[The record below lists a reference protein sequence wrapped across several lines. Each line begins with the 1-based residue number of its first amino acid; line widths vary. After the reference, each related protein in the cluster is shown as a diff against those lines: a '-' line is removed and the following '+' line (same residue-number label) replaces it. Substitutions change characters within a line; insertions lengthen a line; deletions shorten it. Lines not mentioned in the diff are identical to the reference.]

1 MTEKK
6 LSVREI
12 SSEDIGFIID
22 YWLNAEHA
30 FLKSL
35 GVDVSKIPSK
45 KKWEVL
51 LSQQLNTPY
60 EEKKSYCI
68 IWQLNGKPIGHSNI
82 NKIIFG
88 QEAFMHL
95 HIWNSEVRKMG
106 LGTQLV
112 KMSLPY
118 FFKNM
123 NLKKLYCEPYA
134 LNPAPNNTL
143 KKVGF
148 EFVKEYITIP
158 GFLNFEQKVNL
169 WQLSYDKFK
178 EVLD

>member
-1 MTEKK
+1 MPGKK

-12 SSEDIGFIID
+12 CRDDIALIID

-88 QEAFMHL
+88 
-95 HIWNSEVRKMG
+95 
-106 LGTQLV
+106 
-112 KMSLPY
+112 
-118 FFKNM
+118 
-123 NLKKLYCEPYA
+123 
-134 LNPAPNNTL
+134 
-143 KKVGF
+143 
-148 EFVKEYITIP
+148 
-158 GFLNFEQKVNL
+158 
-169 WQLSYDKFK
+169 
-178 EVLD
+178 

>member
-1 MTEKK
+1 
-6 LSVREI
+6 
-12 SSEDIGFIID
+12 
-22 YWLNAEHA
+22 
-30 FLKSL
+30 
-35 GVDVSKIPSK
+35 
-45 KKWEVL
+45 
-51 LSQQLNTPY
+51 
-60 EEKKSYCI
+60 
-68 IWQLNGKPIGHSNI
+68 
-82 NKIIFG
+82 
-88 QEAFMHL
+88 MHL

-158 GFLNFEQKVNL
+158 GFLNFEQQVNL
-169 WQLSYDKFK
+169 WELTYDKFK
-178 EVLD
+178 EVQLENLK